1 MKKILHI
8 LLLVIVCLSWVG
20 CSSDPI
26 VQPSI
31 EIKGSTSYIIGTL
44 GEEISIEFT
53 SAKEWTA
60 QTDQSWCTL
69 SQKYGTGGTVA
80 LTITVME
87 NTTTDD
93 REATLT
99 ITSET
104 VSKEITITQK
114 QKDALV
120 VAKKEYALGADA
132 ASLELEL
139 SMNVNALKV
148 DVNVGW
154 IHIVGSSSRAMET
167 HHIAVQIDENLSPN
181 TREGI
186 IVIALENATEDEHQ
200 KIKIVQEGLL
210 IKGTVSIVHS
220 NWEMMVPVLMGPNLS
235 GIVNWG
241 DGEKDDY
248 KSDLVHP
255 YAEGKEYTLVLDHA
269 GAQSVKIPSLEGVI
283 EIDLSNF

>member
-31 EIKGSTSYIIGTL
+31 EINGSTSYIIGTS
-44 GEEISIEFT
+44 GDEISIEFT

-60 QTDQSWCTL
+60 QSDQSWCTI
-69 SQKYGTGGTVA
+69 SQKYGTGGTVP

-139 SMNVNALKV
+139 TMNVKALKV
-148 DVNVGW
+148 ETNVGW
-154 IHIVGSSSRAMET
+154 IHFVGSSSRAMET
-167 HHIAVQIDENLSPN
+167 HYITVQIDENFSAN

-186 IVIALENATEDEHQ
+186 IVIALENATEDEYQ
-200 KIKIVQEGLL
+200 KIRIVQEGQLVE
-210 IKGTVSIVHS
+210 GTVSIVHT
-220 NWEMMVPVLMGPNLS
+220 NWEMTVPVLTGTDLS
-235 GIVNWG
+235 GTVNWG
-241 DGEKDDY
+241 DGNKDDY
-248 KSDLVHP
+248 KPDLVHP